1 MAKTAKIT
9 EIWKSYSF
17 ESKFWTR
24 WNIKIKLDDWT
35 EGSIIK
41 EKQDALNVGD
51 EITYETTED
60 DYGVHIKQIQQKK
73 WSWWSKNSDKALFIC
88 KAMECAVRMVA
99 CGDVKQEDIEKYFNR
114 FYDIMSKKNGQ

>member
-41 EKQDALNVGD
+41 EKQDALNVGE

-73 WSWWSKNSDKALFIC
+73 WSWWSKTSDKVLLIT
-88 KAMECAVRMVA
+88 KAMEYAIQLKIHDKA
-99 CGDVKQEDIEKYFNR
+99 DSISENFEKIYNL
-114 FYDIMSKKNGQ
+114 MNSKNG

>member
-17 ESKFWTR
+17 ESKYGTR
-24 WNIKIKLDDWT
+24 YNIKIKLDDGVEW
-35 EGSIIK
+35 SIIK
-41 EKQDALNVGD
+41 EKEDALKVWD

-73 WSWWSKNSDKALFIC
+73 WNGWSKNSDKALLIT
-88 KAMECAVRMVA
+88 KAMEYAIQLKIHDKIDSISDMF
-99 CGDVKQEDIEKYFNR
+99 EKIYNL
-114 FYDIMSKKNGQ
+114 MNSKNGW

>member
-17 ESKFWTR
+17 ESKYGTR
-24 WNIKIKLDDWT
+24 YNIKIKLDDGVEW
-35 EGSIIK
+35 SIIK
-41 EKQDALNVGD
+41 EKEDALKVWD

-73 WSWWSKNSDKALFIC
+73 WNGWSKNSDKALFIC

-99 CGDVKQEDIEKYFNR
+99 CGDTEKKDLEKSFNR

>member
-17 ESKFWTR
+17 ESKYWTR
-24 WNIKIKLDDWT
+24 WNIKIKLDDGT
-35 EGSIIK
+35 EWSIIK
-41 EKQDALNVGD
+41 EKQDALNVGE

-73 WSWWSKNSDKALFIC
+73 WYNYSKWNSDKVLLIT
-88 KAMECAVRMVA
+88 KAMELAVQMKINDKTESITNNFQTILDLMIKA
-99 CGDVKQEDIEKYFNR
+99 
-114 FYDIMSKKNGQ
+114 NG

>member
-73 WSWWSKNSDKALFIC
+73 WSWWSKTSDKVLLIT
-88 KAMECAVRMVA
+88 KAMEYAIQLKIHDKA
-99 CGDVKQEDIEKYFNR
+99 DSISENFEKIYNL
-114 FYDIMSKKNGQ
+114 MNAKNGQ

>member
-17 ESKFWTR
+17 ESKFWKR

-73 WSWWSKNSDKALFIC
+73 WSWWSKTSDKVLLIT
-88 KAMECAVRMVA
+88 KAMEYAIQLKIHDKIDSISDMFERIYNLM
-99 CGDVKQEDIEKYFNR
+99 N
-114 FYDIMSKKNGQ
+114 SKNGQ

>member
-17 ESKFWTR
+17 ESKYGTR
-24 WNIKIKLDDWT
+24 YNIKIKLDDGVEW
-35 EGSIIK
+35 SIIK
-41 EKQDALNVGD
+41 EKEDALKVWD

-73 WSWWSKNSDKALFIC
+73 WNGWSKNSDKALLIT
-88 KAMECAVRMVA
+88 KAMEYAIQLKIHDKIDSISDMF
-99 CGDVKQEDIEKYFNR
+99 EKIYNL
-114 FYDIMSKKNGQ
+114 MNSKNG

>member
-41 EKQDALNVGD
+41 EKQDALNVGE

-73 WSWWSKNSDKALFIC
+73 WNGWSKNSDKALIIC
-88 KAMECAVRMVA
+88 KAMELSV
-99 CGDVKQEDIEKYFNR
+99 DLWIKDKIDKNWIENTFNR
-114 FYDIMSKKNGQ
+114 FYDLMSKKNG

>member
-73 WSWWSKNSDKALFIC
+73 WSWWSKTSDKVLLIT
-88 KAMECAVRMVA
+88 KAMEYAIQLKIHDKA
-99 CGDVKQEDIEKYFNR
+99 DSISENFEKIYNL
-114 FYDIMSKKNGQ
+114 MNSKNGQ

>member
-73 WSWWSKNSDKALFIC
+73 WSWWSKTSDKVLLIT
-88 KAMECAVRMVA
+88 KAMEYAIQLKIHDKIDSISDMF
-99 CGDVKQEDIEKYFNR
+99 EKIYNL
-114 FYDIMSKKNGQ
+114 MNAKNGQ

>member
-17 ESKFWTR
+17 ESKYGTR
-24 WNIKIKLDDWT
+24 WNIKIKLDDGVEW
-35 EGSIIK
+35 SIIK

-60 DYGVHIKQIQQKK
+60 DYWVHIKQIQQKK
-73 WSWWSKNSDKALFIC
+73 WNWWSKTSDKVLLIT
-88 KAMECAVRMVA
+88 KAMELSV
-99 CGDVKQEDIEKYFNR
+99 DLWIKDKIDKNWIENTFNR
-114 FYDIMSKKNGQ
+114 FYDLMSKKNG